1 MGRESHRLN
10 ENKRQG
16 GRVNLT
22 ALPARLNTQTAPLQ
36 PLRTAMPSY
45 TAPTKDTQFVLH
57 DVLNIKDAGIP
68 GYDELEL
75 DFTGAV
81 LEEAGK
87 IARDVLHPLN
97 VVGDTEGCRL
107 ENGVVYTPTGF
118 KAAFEQVKE
127 GGWPGLDM
135 PEQYG
140 GQNMPYV
147 IGTAVGEFFSGAN
160 QAFTMYQGLTH
171 GAASAILAHG
181 TDAQKDT
188 YLPKMVSCEW
198 TGTMNLTEPHCGTD
212 LGLMRTKAEPQDDGS
227 YKITGQKI
235 FISAGDHDMS
245 DNVIHL
251 VLAKIPGGPEGIKGV
266 SLFIVPKFIV
276 NEDGTPGERN
286 GVSVGKIEEKMG
298 IHGNST
304 CVMNYD
310 AATGWLLGDMHKGMR
325 AMFTMMN
332 EARLGVGMQGLAQA
346 EAAYQNA
353 VEYAKDRLQGRDV
366 TGAKNPDGPAD
377 PLIVHPDIRR
387 NLMDQKSF
395 AEGARAFIL
404 WGATMIDKAHRSEDK
419 DADGLISLLTP
430 VIKGFLT
437 DKGYDM
443 TVQAQQVYG
452 GHGYIEEWGMSQYT
466 RDARI
471 AMIYEG
477 ANGVQALD
485 LVGRKLAQDG
495 GKHVMAFFDMVKGFC
510 KENAE
515 ISEDYAKDFIEPLKA
530 ASKDL
535 QAAGMYF
542 MQNGMKNPNNALA
555 GSTDFM
561 HMFGHVCLGLMWA
574 MMGKAAQKALDE
586 GASDAAFYETK
597 LATGRYYMARQ
608 LPATKLHLA
617 RIETGADTVMALDA
631 AQF

>member
-1 MGRESHRLN
+1 
-10 ENKRQG
+10 
-16 GRVNLT
+16 
-22 ALPARLNTQTAPLQ
+22 
-36 PLRTAMPSY
+36 MPSY
-45 TAPTKDTQFVLH
+45 HAPTKDMHFVLH
-57 DVLNIKDAGIP
+57 ELLNVDSADIP
-68 GYDELEL
+68 GFDELSP

-87 IARDVLHPLN
+87 ITSEVVAPLN

-107 ENGVVYTPTGF
+107 ENGVVRVPTGF
-118 KAAFEQVKE
+118 KDAFDQVRA
-127 GGWPGLDM
+127 GGWTGLDCD
-135 PEQYG
+135 PEYG
-140 GQNMPYV
+140 GQGMPYV
-147 IGTAVGEFFSGAN
+147 LGTAVAEMFSSAN

-171 GAASAILAHG
+171 GAYSAIHAHG
-181 TDAQKDT
+181 TDEQKQK
-188 YLPKMVSCEW
+188 YLPNMVSCDW

-212 LGLMRTKAEPQDDGS
+212 LGLMRTKAVPQDDGTYRIS
-227 YKITGQKI
+227 GQKI
-235 FISAGDHDMS
+235 FISAGEHEMAE
-245 DNVIHL
+245 NIIHL

-266 SLFIVPKFIV
+266 SLFIVPKFLV
-276 NEDGTPGERN
+276 NDDGSLGERN
-286 GVSVGKIEEKMG
+286 GVSCGKIEEKMG

-310 AATGWLLGDMHKGMR
+310 DATGFLLGEAHKGMR

-353 VEYAKDRLQGRDV
+353 VIYAKDRLQGRDV

-395 AEGARAFIL
+395 NEGARAFIY
-404 WGATMIDKAHRSEDK
+404 WGAMMIDRAHKNGDA

-437 DKGYDM
+437 DVGYDM

-452 GHGYIEEWGMSQYT
+452 GHGYIEEWGMSQFV

-495 GKHVMAFFDMVKGFC
+495 GKHVMAFFEMVKAFI

-515 ISEDYAKDFIEPLKA
+515 HERLASDFLDPLKA

-535 QAAGMYF
+535 QAAAMYF
-542 MQNGMKNPNNALA
+542 MAEGVKNPNNALA

-561 HMFGHVCLGLMWA
+561 HMMGHVCLGFMWA
-574 MMGKAAQKALDE
+574 RMAKAAQAVLDQ
-586 GASDAAFYETK
+586 GADDTAFYETK

-608 LPATKLHLA
+608 LPATKMHLA
-617 RIETGADTVMALDA
+617 RITSGADPVMALEA
-631 AQF
+631 ECF